1 MLCATLVG
9 QRRLFQKLATWLDH
23 SRSRRL
29 QDGAF
34 MAMLLDSYVVEVGQ
48 PWWLTEKEV
57 AEGNLKVKAAPEDT
71 DAVLKSCFFSN
82 RGFHIFHYISV
93 YIDLT

>member
-1 MLCATLVG
+1 MIFAMLFG
-9 QRRLFQKLATWLDH
+9 KMHLFQKISFWLDH

-48 PWWLTEKEV
+48 PWWLSDTESSELLKEQ
-57 AEGNLKVKAAPEDT
+57 NLQSVPKDMAPQVLFLNIIHILFGWKAT
-71 DAVLKSCFFSN
+71 M
-82 RGFHIFHYISV
+82 
-93 YIDLT
+93 